1 MMSYFIKMTEPEE
14 AEGQV
19 KSSYELLMTMFQ
31 KDFRI

>member
-1 MMSYFIKMTEPEE
+1 MSYFIKVTDPEE

-19 KSSYELLMTMFQ
+19 KSAYDLLTTMFQ